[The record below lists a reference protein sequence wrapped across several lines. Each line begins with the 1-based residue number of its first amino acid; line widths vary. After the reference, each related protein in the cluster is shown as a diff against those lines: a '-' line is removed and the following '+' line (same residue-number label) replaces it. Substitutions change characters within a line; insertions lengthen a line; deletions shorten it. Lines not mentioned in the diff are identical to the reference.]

1 MEIKTTKQ
9 IINDNQTSK
18 YIPDDCSR
26 LKNIIIYSDYH
37 TDDENKKWIS
47 VDSLKQVIYEYQQ
60 INDLN
65 VGLDE
70 MLIEKLGEVITSN
83 SETQGVQK

>member
-1 MEIKTTKQ
+1 MKIKTRLDILTD
-9 IINDNQTSK
+9 IEDELCVRLPIHIFPSDTNFND
-18 YIPDDCSR
+18 R
-26 LKNIIIYSDYH
+26 
-37 TDDENKKWIS
+37 WVS

-70 MLIEKLGEVITSN
+70 MLIERLENALISN
-83 SETQGVQK
+83 SVKAKTNKD